1 MDQSASNFWN
11 RKSAMQSSSSTI
23 GALASALAKAQAELA
38 NPEKS
43 LTASIPGIFPREE
56 ARSFR
61 YASLASGLDLVRKCL
76 GQHEIATIQTTAI
89 DKEAGL
95 IHLTTILAHASGEWM
110 SSNWPVCPVSD
121 TSAPHRMGAALT
133 YARRYAL
140 FTLVGIAGED
150 DLDAPDLPS
159 LRPVDR
165 GAIAKEVDPKDN
177 RHVEQLGTAGT
188 LRSKRAPLT
197 SKPSL
202 DAKSSTV
209 ARARLLAGLTDLSE
223 LAQLDRWAHDCLP
236 IKNTLTAE
244 DARLVEDAFQVKLA
258 VLGAVIDEGETK
270 PPIKASSQSQELE
283 SPSDGLPVTGEGLP
297 PSPTST
303 NRIDK
308 SVLALPLP
316 RRLRDKNHL
325 RFVAGQPCLVCGR
338 QPCDAHH
345 LRFAQSRGLGL
356 KVSDE
361 FTVPLCRAHHR
372 ELHQS
377 SKEVGW
383 WARTGI
389 EPIDIAQ
396 RLWTA
401 TRSKHSD
408 VAEPGPAP
416 PRQDMGC

>member
-1 MDQSASNFWN
+1 
-11 RKSAMQSSSSTI
+11 MQSSSSTI

-76 GQHEIATIQTTAI
+76 GRHEIATIQTTAI

-95 IHLTTILAHASGEWM
+95 IHLTTTLAHASGEWM

-165 GAIAKEVDPKDN
+165 GAIANEVDPKDN
-177 RHVEQLGTAGT
+177 RHVEQLGAAGT
-188 LRSKRAPLT
+188 LRSKRAPLS

-202 DAKSSTV
+202 DAKNSTV
-209 ARARLLAGLTDLSE
+209 TRVRLLAELTDLSE

-244 DARLVEDAFQVKLA
+244 DARLVEGAFQIKLA
-258 VLGAVIDEGETK
+258 ALGAAINEGESK
-270 PPIKASSQSQELE
+270 PHKAPSQSQERE
-283 SPSDGLPVTGEGLP
+283 SPSDGLPVTDEGLP

-361 FTVPLCRAHHR
+361 FTVPLCRVHHR

-377 SKEVGW
+377 GKEVGW

-401 TRSKHSD
+401 TRPNQSD
-408 VAEPGPAP
+408 AAEPAP
-416 PRQDMGC
+416 SQARHGQKRDLQFLESRSGDEH